1 MINRVIVVGRIT
13 NDLELKRSASG
24 FAYLSFTVAVDESR
38 KDENGERKTNFIPV
52 KVLGKLA
59 ETIEKYFK
67 KGRMIG
73 VDGSLQVS
81 RFDRRDGTK
90 GTRVEVLMSDFAFCD
105 SGRTNDSI
113 SQDTGSSGYQSDVE
127 PDDDNID
134 YEGMDLVDD
143 DLPL

>member
-1 MINRVIVVGRIT
+1 MINRVIIVGRIV
-13 NDLELKRSASG
+13 NDLELKRSSSG
-24 FAYLSFTVAVDESR
+24 FAFLSFTVAVDENR

-73 VDGSLQVS
+73 VDGSLSVS

-90 GTRVEVLMSDFAFCD
+90 GTRIEVLMSDFTFCD
-105 SGRTNDSI
+105 STKANNDSI
-113 SQDTGSSGYQSDVE
+113 SQDNGSSGYE
-127 PDDDNID
+127 PDLDSDEEID
-134 YEGMDLVDD
+134 YSKLDLADD
-143 DLPL
+143 DLPF